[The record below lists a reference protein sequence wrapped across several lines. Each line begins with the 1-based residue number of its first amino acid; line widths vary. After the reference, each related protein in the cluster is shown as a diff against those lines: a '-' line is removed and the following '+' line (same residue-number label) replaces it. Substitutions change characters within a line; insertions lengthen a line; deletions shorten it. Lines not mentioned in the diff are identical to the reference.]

1 MVNEITSDVLQ
12 RFIDSGKSQDP
23 VKICFFLM
31 EISGEVIF
39 RSFFGDK
46 QTKTKD
52 GLLLSQE
59 LA

>member
-1 MVNEITSDVLQ
+1 
-12 RFIDSGKSQDP
+12 
-23 VKICFFLM
+23 M
-31 EISGEVIF
+31 EISGEVIY
-39 RSFFGDK
+39 RSFFGEN

>member
-1 MVNEITSDVLQ
+1 M
-12 RFIDSGKSQDP
+12 DSGKSQDP
-23 VKICFFLM
+23 VKICFLLM

-39 RSFFGDK
+39 RSFFGEK

-52 GLLLSQE
+52 GILLSQE